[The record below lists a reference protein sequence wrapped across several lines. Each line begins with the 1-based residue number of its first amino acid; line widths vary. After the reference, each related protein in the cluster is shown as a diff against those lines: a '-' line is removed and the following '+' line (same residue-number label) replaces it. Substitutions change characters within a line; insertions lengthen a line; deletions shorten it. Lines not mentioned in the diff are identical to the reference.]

1 MYTENKDDFSEVIDI
16 TLYKYNSI
24 DIKLWGLI
32 KRDTESK
39 KLTTDSHL
47 VPVNR
52 MQQYMNKWFSAE
64 INRFQSVGDVSIHK
78 EATSVYFIWQL
89 LNNTPN
95 LTWIKVNLNKNLSY
109 NRIVNI
115 DKIKTIRYNIKT
127 VRGSFRLF
135 DVFGPRE
142 LNIVNDILDRCKLLN
157 NNQMYKVF
165 KLKKLMA
172 ILDMYLS
179 EDSANETFGLINT
192 IIQSLEQYEGDDPEI
207 LLITDRNSDI

>member
-1 MYTENKDDFSEVIDI
+1 
-16 TLYKYNSI
+16 
-24 DIKLWGLI
+24 
-32 KRDTESK
+32 
-39 KLTTDSHL
+39 
-47 VPVNR
+47 

>member
-47 VPVNR
+47 VPVHR

>member
-32 KRDTESK
+32 KRDAESK